1 MKLPKFLPRL
11 FHLYLVHGRAHS
23 SSCFV
28 LPWAVVLRGEDCQ
41 VDAEQ
46 AEAGI
51 SQVGRAMHYTS
62 DNALDLFKE
71 TVAASVIQ

>member
-1 MKLPKFLPRL
+1 
-11 FHLYLVHGRAHS
+11 
-23 SSCFV
+23 
-28 LPWAVVLRGEDCQ
+28 VLRGEDCQ